1 MAIDENNGASLSLIE
16 KNQDGQQHED
26 ANEEPPRKEPKM
38 SHHGKDDHAEKSGI
52 STITNDQDGNSG
64 ALRTSTLPFSLPVLA
79 EQAKEDALLRAIIN
93 SRHKGSNSSPIKP
106 PTSSFKPPPKHLTL
120 FQLLFHQ
127 LLQPTSRSLM
137 Q

>member
-1 MAIDENNGASLSLIE
+1 MAIDENNGASLSLIQ

-26 ANEEPPRKEPKM
+26 TNEEPPRKESKM
-38 SHHGKDDHAEKSGI
+38 SHHGNDDHAEKSSI
-52 STITNDQDGNSG
+52 STLTNDQDGNSG
-64 ALRTSTLPFSLPVLA
+64 ASRTSTFPVSLLVLA

-93 SRHKGSNSSPIKP
+93 SRHNGTNSSPIKP
-106 PTSSFKPPPKHLTL
+106 LHRSSHRPKHLTL

-127 LLQPTSRSLM
+127 LLQPTSRPLM